1 MSQTQT
7 LTVEGMSCGHCE
19 QTVEDALLSV
29 AGVES
34 ASADHESDTVT
45 VAGDAAAADLVA
57 AVDDVGYDASA

>member
-29 AGVES
+29 SGVES
-34 ASADHESDTVT
+34 AEADRESNA
-45 VAGDAAAADLVA
+45 VAVEGDAAVANLVA
-57 AVDDVGYDASA
+57 AVNDAGYDASA